1 MREID
6 GVLVLQGMEYR
17 EGEIAREVAR
27 APIFVADF
35 DFREHEITKKIIN
48 QKTLNI
54 MITNLNLM
62 EGQEDLRIVEHLD
75 MQKLPESV
83 QQMLSL
89 ASTPEEQDILL
100 MATLAAASACVPNLY
115 FTYGPTGKKYYANL
129 QCFILAAAASGKGI
143 ANQALEMVRVIDE
156 QYPMLIAGDST
167 LPAWYKALEEQ
178 GGCGYMHESEGSVI
192 TDIWKSGAANYN
204 TALRKAA
211 EHEPISR
218 NRVKGASEIKDPR
231 LSMLLTGTFGQYKAL
246 VPSVENGYFSR
257 LLTVVIKGT
266 NGFDKR
272 YVCSKGG
279 QSAIPKIVGQRLLR
293 VYEQLTQSQEREW
306 SLTKS
311 QKERLGEHLETEYG
325 TLIGLLGDNFHS
337 AVIRVAVQIERIA
350 MILSALRIQS
360 TEYRTQTE
368 LNSDEMDEES
378 RIISGKTDEAKSGDK
393 NIAER
398 RNILVCRDEDYE
410 TAEMIG
416 NKMLMHMAAAY
427 RMIDGDAQEC
437 VPEIKPI
444 DQRKVVFEQL
454 KTEYNHGDLAEEAKR
469 QGISKRT
476 VERWNLIWIENGLV
490 EKTNH
495 GQYRKVA

>member
-1 MREID
+1 
-6 GVLVLQGMEYR
+6 
-17 EGEIAREVAR
+17 
-27 APIFVADF
+27 
-35 DFREHEITKKIIN
+35 
-48 QKTLNI
+48 
-54 MITNLNLM
+54 MIKDLNLR

-75 MQKLPESV
+75 VQKLPESV
-83 QQMLSL
+83 QEMLSL
-89 ASTPEEQDILL
+89 AATPEEQDIIL

-115 FTYGPTGKKYYANL
+115 FHYGPTGKKYYANL

-143 ANQALEMVRVIDE
+143 ANQALEMARVIDE

-167 LPAWYKALEEQ
+167 LAAWYKALEEQ

-192 TDIWKSGAANYN
+192 TDIWRNAAANYN

-211 EHEPISR
+211 EHEAISR
-218 NRVKGASEIKDPR
+218 NRVKGASEIRNPR

-266 NGFDKR
+266 NPFDKR
-272 YVCSKGG
+272 YVSSKGG
-279 QSAIPKIVGQRLLR
+279 QSAVPKIVGQRLLR
-293 VYEQLTQSQEREW
+293 TYERLMEGGEQEW
-306 SLTKS
+306 SLTEA

-337 AVIRVAVQIERIA
+337 AVVRMAVQIERIA
-350 MILSALRIQS
+350 MVLTAMRGGENPHTMRGNEHTEGRIPS
-360 TEYRTQTE
+360 GI
-368 LNSDEMDEES
+368 MEEE
-378 RIISGKTDEAKSGDK
+378 RKRGAANEEGMSGAANEEGMSGYNPDTK
-393 NIAER
+393 NEVIY
-398 RNILVCRDEDYE
+398 CSDEDYE
-410 TAEMIG
+410 AAEIIG
-416 NKMLMHMAAAY
+416 NKLLMHMAAAY
-427 RMIDGDAQEC
+427 RMIEGDAQDV

-454 KTEYNHGDLAEEAKR
+454 KEEYNHSDLAEEAKR

-476 VERWNLIWIENGLV
+476 VERWNQSWIENGLV

>member
-1 MREID
+1 
-6 GVLVLQGMEYR
+6 
-17 EGEIAREVAR
+17 
-27 APIFVADF
+27 
-35 DFREHEITKKIIN
+35 
-48 QKTLNI
+48 
-54 MITNLNLM
+54 MIKNLNLT

-75 MQKLPESV
+75 MHKLPESV
-83 QQMLSL
+83 QQMISL
-89 ASTPEEQDILL
+89 ASTPEEQDIIL
-100 MATLAAASACVPNLY
+100 MATLAAVSACVPNLY
-115 FTYGPTGKKYYANL
+115 FSYGPTGKKYYANL

-167 LPAWYKALEEQ
+167 LAAWYKALEEQ

-218 NRVKGASEIKDPR
+218 NRVKGASEIKNPR

-272 YVCSKGG
+272 YVSSKGG
-279 QSAIPKIVGQRLLR
+279 QSAVPKIVGQRLLR
-293 VYEQLTQSQEREW
+293 THEQLMNAGEHEW
-306 SLTKS
+306 SLTDA

-337 AVIRVAVQIERIA
+337 AVIRMAVQIERIA
-350 MILSALRIQS
+350 MILTAMRGEMS
-360 TEYRTQTE
+360 EYH
-368 LNSDEMDEES
+368 SDETNDVLYCA
-378 RIISGKTDEAKSGDK
+378 DD
-393 NIAER
+393 
-398 RNILVCRDEDYE
+398 DYE

-416 NKMLMHMAAAY
+416 NKMLLHMASAY
-427 RMIDGDAQEC
+427 RMIDGDAQDI
-437 VPEIKPI
+437 VPEIKPL
-444 DQRKVVFEQL
+444 DQRKVLFEQL
-454 KTEYNHGDLAEEAKR
+454 KGEYEHRDLINEAKL
-469 QGISKRT
+469 QGVSPRT
-476 VERWNLIWIENGLV
+476 AFRWNEKWLHEGLIIKEKHGLY
-490 EKTNH
+490 KKA
-495 GQYRKVA
+495 G

>member
-1 MREID
+1 
-6 GVLVLQGMEYR
+6 
-17 EGEIAREVAR
+17 
-27 APIFVADF
+27 
-35 DFREHEITKKIIN
+35 
-48 QKTLNI
+48 
-54 MITNLNLM
+54 MIKDLNLM

-75 MQKLPESV
+75 MHKLPESV
-83 QQMLSL
+83 QQMVAL
-89 ASTPEEQDILL
+89 ASTPEERDIIL

-115 FTYGPTGKKYYANL
+115 FYYANL

-167 LPAWYKALEEQ
+167 LAAFYKALEQ
-178 GGCGYMHESEGSVI
+178 QDGVGYMHESEGSVI
-192 TDIWKSGAANYN
+192 TDIWKTSAANYN

-218 NRVKGASEIKDPR
+218 NRVNGASEIKSPR

-257 LLTVVIKGT
+257 MLTVVIRGT

-272 YVCSKGG
+272 YVSSKGG
-279 QSAIPKIVGQRLLR
+279 QLATPKIVGQRLLR
-293 VYEQLTQSQEREW
+293 TYKALMNGGEREW
-306 SLTKS
+306 SLTDE
-311 QKERLGEHLETEYG
+311 QKERLGEHLEREYG

-337 AVIRVAVQIERIA
+337 AVVRMAVQIERMA
-350 MILSALRIQS
+350 MVLTAMRGDLSLTSQAHDK
-360 TEYRTQTE
+360 E
-368 LNSDEMDEES
+368 
-378 RIISGKTDEAKSGDK
+378 SGDK
-393 NIAER
+393 NIAEMHDV
-398 RNILVCRDEDYE
+398 LFCKDEDYE
-410 TAEMIG
+410 TAEIIG
-416 NKMLMHMAAAY
+416 NKMLLHMAAAY

-454 KTEYNHGDLAEEAKR
+454 KAEYNHGDLAEEAKR

-476 VERWNLIWIENGLV
+476 IERWNQSWIENGLV

>member
-1 MREID
+1 
-6 GVLVLQGMEYR
+6 
-17 EGEIAREVAR
+17 
-27 APIFVADF
+27 
-35 DFREHEITKKIIN
+35 
-48 QKTLNI
+48 
-54 MITNLNLM
+54 MIKDLNLR

-75 MQKLPESV
+75 VQKLPESV
-83 QQMLSL
+83 QEMLSL
-89 ASTPEEQDILL
+89 AATPEEQDIIL

-115 FTYGPTGKKYYANL
+115 FHYGPTGKKYYANL

-167 LPAWYKALEEQ
+167 LAAFYKALEEQ

-192 TDIWKSGAANYN
+192 TDIWRNAAANYN

-211 EHEPISR
+211 EHEAISR
-218 NRVKGASEIKDPR
+218 NRVKGASEIRNPR

-257 LLTVVIKGT
+257 LLTVVIRGT
-266 NGFDKR
+266 NPFDKR
-272 YVCSKGG
+272 YVSSKGG
-279 QSAIPKIVGQRLLR
+279 QSAVPKIVGQRLLR
-293 VYEQLTQSQEREW
+293 TYERLMEGGEQEW
-306 SLTKS
+306 SLTEA

-337 AVIRVAVQIERIA
+337 AVVRMAVQIERIA
-350 MILSALRIQS
+350 MVLTAMRGGENPHTMRGNEHTEGRIPSGIIEEERKREAANEEGMSGAANEEGMSGYYPDAKNEVIL
-360 TEYRTQTE
+360 
-368 LNSDEMDEES
+368 
-378 RIISGKTDEAKSGDK
+378 
-393 NIAER
+393 
-398 RNILVCRDEDYE
+398 CRDEDYE
-410 TAEMIG
+410 AAEMIG
-416 NKMLMHMAAAY
+416 NKLLMHMAAAY
-427 RMIDGDAQEC
+427 RMIEGDAQDV

-454 KTEYNHGDLAEEAKR
+454 KAEYNHSDLAEEAKR

-476 VERWNLIWIENGLV
+476 VERWNQSWIENGLV